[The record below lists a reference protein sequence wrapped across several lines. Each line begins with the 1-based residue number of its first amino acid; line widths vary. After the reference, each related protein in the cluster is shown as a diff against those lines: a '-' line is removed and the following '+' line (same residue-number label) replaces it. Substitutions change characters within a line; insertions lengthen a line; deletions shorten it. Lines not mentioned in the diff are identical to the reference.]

1 MFLIDLII
9 IIDLVE
15 FIFSYKY
22 VILKVDGVIRVL
34 EFCSY
39 LKVVKYIRY
48 MYRFVLFDL
57 KLIR

>member
-39 LKVVKYIRY
+39 LKVFKYRY